1 MTRDRNNPS
10 HSENLAGNPVGT
22 APHTGPIGSHDQNIA
37 AKPQGKP
44 ARAPQARP
52 APLPAAKPAQN
63 PTSLL
68 ARQVPEPQASA
79 ARPPASPVMA
89 TPVKRP
95 VSPPSHAPA
104 PGPGV
109 HKPAAPMARPVSA
122 PVSKPAATPATPA
135 PAPGPSQAGRVAL
148 PLPKSLAGA
157 AHKPQMGQPQRA
169 RTSTAQARPAST
181 PPPKPAPAPTIGL
194 SEPSENNSQSAHQST
209 SSVPPRPAAPSP
221 ANQQNPAAP
230 NQGLASDPLTSTA
243 QQSPRRR
250 KAAPQQPELER
261 QYLPTGMPRPRAS
274 LHEKSKAPSIGGLIH
289 SMQAEPSKAPYYT
302 AVITSVI
309 WLFIG
314 GLLGW
319 LLVGQSLNDFTGY
332 KSVLGTSSVYI
343 LAAAVLVPIA
353 LFWFIA
359 QLVVRSQ
366 EMKLMASAMT
376 EVAIRLAEPDKM
388 AEQKVASVGQTIR
401 RQVSA
406 MDDAI
411 SRAIGRAGELEALVH
426 NEVAALERSY
436 SQNEF
441 IIRNLLNEL
450 VNEREAI
457 AHNGIQVKQ
466 TLQGV
471 GAQVS
476 KHIRLATDDIGKN
489 LAQHGT
495 MSALKLQQAGDQV
508 TKAIQTTTEQTVAI
522 KQKISTELPQ
532 LLNKMNAEQV
542 KLGNVIDG
550 ANRNL
555 GQLDTTLAKRTTA
568 LDHQLTAR
576 TSEIDGM
583 IAKHSGELNTKLVQ
597 KVKALDASLAMRTK
611 SMDKVLSAKAGEL
624 DQTFL
629 THREAIDTT
638 MQQKAVE
645 IDEAI
650 ATQAQAMDASLTQK
664 ARTIDAAFD
673 QRLASL
679 EESAPVDQ
687 HPVEQTPTSNRDL
700 SMLRGS
706 EALERAMHDQ
716 TKNLQADLD
725 NNRGNLDQTIGKQN
739 QLSPKITLMTKK
751 HDQLL
756 HDHDDQVALVRDQF
770 AAQSGDL
777 LATARLLTSPDMKM
791 SAMMGPQ
798 QNKARAIL
806 GDLVSRS
813 QELEKSRLAHTQALQ
828 NSLMLTDETA
838 DILKKQLAGN
848 ASPRALK
855 AAQDVDHGTAQSV
868 FNTQKLIREMETNAT
883 AASQQVVETV
893 TSMSRSSNRT
903 KVLPG
908 DIANTSTD
916 IRKAV
921 DMQMQALD
929 ALAQISGTNISS
941 GLASATGTGSASGP
955 STMGRSVHGQ
965 GMLGQNIVGQGQ
977 LPSGNN
983 MGAMP
988 PAVPNAKD
996 RLTPGGKRPSQWSF
1010 GDLLARVADTDSEH
1024 EEQPLPTYRPSS
1036 NANSGNGP
1044 VPGNASG
1051 RKSNLSL
1058 DPLDIL
1064 RVDDIARAL
1073 DSHTAALA
1081 WNRSQAGE
1089 RNVFTRGLYTSEGQ
1103 ATFDQIS
1110 ERYAADNSFRN
1121 TVEKYVIDFEGLL
1134 KEADEKDPSG
1144 RIIQNYLTTDAGR
1157 AYLMLAHITGRLG

>member
-1 MTRDRNNPS
+1 MS
-10 HSENLAGNPVGT
+10 
-22 APHTGPIGSHDQNIA
+22 APAVDPGVQ
-37 AKPQGKP
+37 KP
-44 ARAPQARP
+44 AAPIARP
-52 APLPAAKPAQN
+52 APAPQPVPKPAVTPAKPM
-63 PTSLL
+63 
-68 ARQVPEPQASA
+68 
-79 ARPPASPVMA
+79 PASG
-89 TPVKRP
+89 T
-95 VSPPSHAPA
+95 SQPA
-104 PGPGV
+104 
-109 HKPAAPMARPVSA
+109 RI
-122 PVSKPAATPATPA
+122 
-135 PAPGPSQAGRVAL
+135 AL
-148 PLPKSLAGA
+148 RLRKSVAGA
-157 AHKPQMGQPQRA
+157 AHKAQMGQPESAGPRA
-169 RTSTAQARPAST
+169 RQARPASSPSPRT
-181 PPPKPAPAPTIGL
+181 APTPAINL
-194 SEPSENNSQSAHQST
+194 SEPNANNPQSAHQNAGTAS
-209 SSVPPRPAAPSP
+209 PRADTPSH
-221 ANQQNPAAP
+221 ANQQTSEAP
-230 NQGLASDPLTSTA
+230 NQGLASDPSASHTE
-243 QQSPRRR
+243 QSFHKR
-250 KAAPQQPELER
+250 KPAPQQPKLKR
-261 QYLPTGMPRPRAS
+261 QYLPTDKPRPRAS

-302 AVITSVI
+302 ATITSVI

-319 LLVGQSLNDFTGY
+319 LLIGQSLSDFSGY

-343 LAAAVLVPIA
+343 LAAAILVPIA

-359 QLVVRSQ
+359 QLIVRSH

-457 AHNGIQVKQ
+457 THNGIQVKQ

-476 KHIRLATDDIGKN
+476 KHIRLATDDIGQN
-489 LAQHGT
+489 LAQHGS

-508 TKAIQTTTEQTVAI
+508 TKALHATTEQTVAI
-522 KQKISTELPQ
+522 KQKISAELPQ
-532 LLNKMNAEQV
+532 LLNKMNAEQK
-542 KLGNVIDG
+542 KLGSVIDG
-550 ANRNL
+550 AARNL
-555 GQLDTTLAKRTTA
+555 GQLDTSLSKRTTA
-568 LDHQLTAR
+568 LDHQLTTR
-576 TSEIDGM
+576 TGEIDGM

-611 SMDKVLSAKAGEL
+611 SMDKVLSAKAGDL

-629 THREAIDTT
+629 THREAIDNT

-650 ATQAQAMDASLTQK
+650 ATQAQAMDASLTEK

-673 QRLASL
+673 KRLAGL
-679 EESAPVDQ
+679 DNAVPMVPQPVVQ
-687 HPVEQTPTSNRDL
+687 NITAKKDL

-706 EALERAMHDQ
+706 EALERAMQDQ
-716 TKNLQADLD
+716 TKNLQANLE
-725 NNRGNLDQTIGKQN
+725 NNRDDLDQTIGKQN

-756 HDHDDQVALVRDQF
+756 QDHADQIMIVRDQF
-770 AAQSGDL
+770 AAQSSDL
-777 LATARLLTSPDMKM
+777 SATARLLTGPDMKM
-791 SAMMGPQ
+791 SAMMGQQ

-813 QELEKSRLAHTQALQ
+813 REFEKNRLAHTQALQ
-828 NSLMLTDETA
+828 NSLMLIDETA
-838 DILKKQLAGN
+838 ELLKKQLSGN
-848 ASPRALK
+848 ASPRAQK

-868 FNTQKLIREMETNAT
+868 FDTQKLIREMETNAT
-883 AASQQVVETV
+883 SVSQQIVETV
-893 TSMSRSSNRT
+893 TRMSRSSSRT

-908 DIANTSTD
+908 DVANTSTD
-916 IRKAV
+916 IKKAV
-921 DMQMQALD
+921 DTQMQALD
-929 ALAQISGTNISS
+929 ALAQISGANIGR
-941 GLASATGTGSASGP
+941 GLASATSTGSVSGQ
-955 STMGRSVHGQ
+955 STMGRSAH
-965 GMLGQNIVGQGQ
+965 GQGQ
-977 LPSGNN
+977 LPTGNN

-988 PAVPNAKD
+988 PSLPTAKGRMALGD
-996 RLTPGGKRPSQWSF
+996 KQPSQWSF

-1036 NANSGNGP
+1036 NTALGNGP
-1044 VPGNASG
+1044 NPGNAGG
-1051 RKSNLSL
+1051 RKPNLSL

-1073 DSHTAALA
+1073 DSNTAALA

-1089 RNVFTRGLYTSEGQ
+1089 RNVFTKGLYTSEGQ

-1110 ERYAADNSFRN
+1110 ERYAADETFHN
-1121 TVEKYVIDFEGLL
+1121 TVEKYVLDFEGLL

-1157 AYLMLAHITGRLG
+1157 AYLMLAHVTGRLG